1 MKILI
6 IEDEY
11 YAAKRLSAL
20 VIEIIADA
28 EILEVIDSV
37 EESILWFKNN
47 DEPDLVFL
55 DIQLAD
61 GLSFTIFDEV
71 KFICPVIFVTAF
83 DEYAIDAFKLNS
95 IDYLLKPI
103 EQDKLD
109 KAISKFKKFHHK
121 MSIPDIDWSAL
132 GLSLYANKDKYKKR
146 FLIKSGKSYQYIDV
160 ADIVLLYSEEGIS
173 FAINTENKRLIIDA
187 TLDKIE
193 ETIDPS
199 RFFRISRKHIIA
211 ISQIDKIHPYLNS
224 RLKIELKKAVSQDLI
239 VSREKV
245 KDFKKWI
252 EG

>member
-6 IEDEY
+6 IEDEH
-11 YAAKRLSAL
+11 YAAKRLSAM
-20 VIEIIADA
+20 VKESYADA

-47 DEPDLVFL
+47 EEPDLVFM

-61 GLSFTIFDEV
+61 GLSFTIFDV
-71 KFICPVIFVTAF
+71 VHFTCPVIFVTAF

-95 IDYLLKPI
+95 VDYLLKPI
-103 EQDKLD
+103 EKDKLD
-109 KAISKFKKFHHK
+109 SAVSKFKKLHHK
-121 MSIPDIDWSAL
+121 SSIPQIDWSAL
-132 GLSLYANKDKYKKR
+132 GLSLYANKEKYKKR
-146 FLIKSGKSYQYIDV
+146 FLIKTGKSYQYIDV
-160 ADIVLLYSEEGIS
+160 SDIALLYSEEGVS
-173 FAINTENKRLIIDA
+173 FAINKENKRFIIDA

-199 RFFRISRKHIIA
+199 VFFRINRRHVIP
-211 ISQIDKIHPYLNS
+211 ISQIEKIHPYLNS
-224 RLKIELKKAVSQDLI
+224 RLKLELKQSVSQDLV

-252 EG
+252 DE